1 MLFPSP
7 DAELTRGRVDFDITK
22 FRNLVRQKGLD
33 LKWHQSAI
41 CPCQPK
47 SVDYGLDLSGIDDI
61 DIGTGFTP
69 ACPVCSGKGIILHSA
84 QTIKAIITNAD
95 TEYLNARY
103 GGYRNGTIN
112 ISLLPEHL
120 PGYGDVFEIV
130 NAVML
135 YREAVRVDDTNT
147 TELRYPIANRQLVL
161 ETGEG
166 TYNVLYAHKT
176 DPVTGLAVLGGT
188 LSAADYNV
196 NNGIIEWINKPAEG
210 TRVSFSYFTS
220 PRYIVR
226 SYPNSIRDTRTKI
239 KAPTDTF
246 QPQLVRVQ
254 AVLEFL
260 DTGGT

>member
-7 DAELTRGRVDFDITK
+7 DANLTKGRVDFDITK
-22 FRNLVRQKGLD
+22 FRNLVLQKGLD
-33 LKWHQSAI
+33 LKWQQSAI

-84 QTIKAIITNAD
+84 QTIKAIITDAD
-95 TEYLNARY
+95 ADYLNARY

-135 YREAVRVDDTNT
+135 YREAVTIGAGNVTS
-147 TELRYPIANRQLVL
+147 LRYPIADRSLVL
-161 ETGEG
+161 QSGEG

-176 DPVTGLAVLGGT
+176 DDVTGLAIVNGDLPST
-188 LSAADYNV
+188 DYNV
-196 NNGIIEWINKPAEG
+196 VNGAVEWVNKPAEG
-210 TRVSFSYFTS
+210 ARVSFSYFMH

-239 KAPTDTF
+239 KAPTDSF

-260 DTGGT
+260 DTGDT